1 MGISSCV
8 EAGRI
13 RTVREPAKEYFTLC
27 PEAGH
32 PHVKHGGDGGVFPP
46 THGGGVTRLSAWEAV
61 FHHARGGAR
70 LLNQKE
76 RGKAHLSCSRR
87 AHLEG
92 RRHPASSSRTF
103 GAFLPY
109 VEAATGC
116 PFAAGAFFSC
126 RLLFSASSA
135 SSLHFASHCKMQGE
149 TTLPLRFVGKARSS
163 FLPIILKKNTLF
175 PWHALCL
182 RGVFPVPSRAA
193 GRFLARRGP
202 CARESPIPCQGG
214 CTTPPEVGERPCP
227 PLDKGGPGTGC
238 PAIRWARGP
247 RMPGYPKPGC
257 RACAAGWPV
266 ALPRGTARAFG
277 TGAALLRRTRRKP
290 SGTSII
296 ICMEE
301 TMFIGMILLGLL
313 TFVCMV
319 GLTCLCDRL

>member
-1 MGISSCV
+1 MPLRRRGLLLLP
-8 EAGRI
+8 
-13 RTVREPAKEYFTLC
+13 PALF
-27 PEAGH
+27 
-32 PHVKHGGDGGVFPP
+32 
-46 THGGGVTRLSAWEAV
+46 
-61 FHHARGGAR
+61 R
-70 LLNQKE
+70 LLCL
-76 RGKAHLSCSRR
+76 HLS
-87 AHLEG
+87 
-92 RRHPASSSRTF
+92 
-103 GAFLPY
+103 
-109 VEAATGC
+109 
-116 PFAAGAFFSC
+116 
-126 RLLFSASSA
+126 

-247 RMPGYPKPGC
+247 RVWMPGYPKPGC
-257 RACAAGWPV
+257 RACAAGWPI